1 MKTLTE
7 VVSILKQ
14 NKAHLCAKYPIK
26 SMAIFGS
33 YTRNEQADQSDIDIM
48 VEFNDQIGIRFI
60 DLADEIEKLLEAK
73 VDLVSKKG
81 MKERYYKAIKAD
93 LLYV

>member
-1 MKTLTE
+1 MKTHTE

-14 NKAHLCAKYPIK
+14 NKAHLFAKYPLK

-33 YTRNEQADQSDIDIM
+33 YARNEQADKSDIDIM
-48 VEFNDQIGIRFI
+48 VEFNDQIRIRFI
-60 DLADEIEKLLEAK
+60 DLADEIEMILETK
-73 VDLVSKKG
+73 VDMVSKKG
-81 MKERYYKAIKAD
+81 MKERYYKAIKTD